1 MSDVIVKNLD
11 SAKIIV
17 LSEQGENHIKNG
29 ICNQDS
35 YSFKIDSS
43 GNCAFVVA
51 DGVSTCAFAK
61 EGADKACEVVCNL
74 LTDCIYISD
83 DEIKQKIFSEWK
95 VLVEK
100 NWNDYGTTVNFLYV
114 YSERIIMGKIG
125 DGAVIMKNGDNLS
138 FLSEESE
145 FYTTETYAF
154 GESIYKHTF
163 KVESIQRDTSLPILG
178 VLLTDGIEKELN
190 SEKIKEFSDYLE
202 KCIENPDF
210 VVELKDWVLRL
221 NNKNGDDKTIL
232 ICKIEGR

>member
-1 MSDVIVKNLD
+1 MSDIIVKNLD
-11 SAKIIV
+11 NAKIMV

-35 YSFKIDSS
+35 YSFKIDNS
-43 GNCAFVVA
+43 GNYAFVVA
-51 DGVSTCAFAK
+51 DGVSTCSFAK
-61 EGADKACEVVCNL
+61 EGADKACEAVCNQL
-74 LTDCIYISD
+74 SNCSNLSD

-100 NWNDYGTTVNFLYV
+100 NWDDYGTTVNFLYV
-114 YSERIIMGKIG
+114 HSERIVIGKIG
-125 DGAVIMKNGDNLS
+125 DGAVIVKNGDNLS

-145 FYTTETYAF
+145 FYTTETFAF
-154 GESIYKHTF
+154 GNSIYKHTF
-163 KVESIQRDTSLPILG
+163 KVTSIKRNTVLPILG

-210 VVELKDWVLRL
+210 MVELKDWVLSL